1 MVMPEMGGLVL
12 SEQIRAQRP
21 QMKMVIMSGY
31 PLQDAGRALLERGEV
46 DWIAKPFSVNDLA
59 KKVSGMIA
67 DG

>member
-12 SEQIRAQRP
+12 YEQIRAQRP

-31 PLQDAGRALLERGEV
+31 PLQDAGRSLLERGEV

-59 KKVSGMIA
+59 QKVSDMIA
-67 DG
+67 NG